1 MDVQAVF
8 GLSVLMSFIA
18 FGLVACFYIWPALQH
33 MDRESA
39 LVPLI
44 APHITR
50 FAGLSFLVPG
60 VVSPE
65 LPQAFAVPAA
75 SRSPQAAVL
84 AMIALFALWRRA
96 EWAIAAVWI
105 FNMWGTADF
114 LFAYYQGLIGAPFQA
129 GLLGGAFF
137 IPAAIVPALFG
148 LHVMIFMLL
157 LRRQGAAR

>member
-1 MDVQAVF
+1 MDVQAIF

-18 FGLVACFYIWPALQH
+18 FGIVARLYIWPALQR
-33 MDRESA
+33 MDLESA

-44 APHITR
+44 VPHITR

-75 SRSPQAAVL
+75 WGDLIAAVL
-84 AMIALFALWRRA
+84 GMIALLALHWRA
-96 EWAIAAVWI
+96 AWAIVAVWI
-105 FNMWGTADF
+105 FNVWGTADF
-114 LFAYYQGLIGAPFQA
+114 LVAYYQGLIGAPFQA

-148 LHVMIFMLL
+148 LHVMIFVLL
-157 LRRQGAAR
+157 LRHD